1 MSGGRRTPYTDEQ
14 DKLILGCPYG
24 SLQDLS
30 SGMGRSYKALC
41 ARRNVLTQ
49 GRKMERVHKGLKP
62 RPRRVKICFWVEDLD
77 TNERLSLDGMDTMQV
92 ELVFDTSEIEVKV
105 AEAK

>member
-30 SGMGRSYKALC
+30 SGMGRSYKVLC
-41 ARRNVLTQ
+41 ARRNVLMRGQ
-49 GRKMERVHKGLKP
+49 KMERVHKGLKP
-62 RPRRVKICFWVEDLD
+62 RPTPTVSKPFVRPDWFDEDLGSMSQGV
-77 TNERLSLDGMDTMQV
+77 R
-92 ELVFDTSEIEVKV
+92 
-105 AEAK
+105 

>member
-62 RPRRVKICFWVEDLD
+62 RSTPAVSKPFGRPDWFDEDLGSMSQGV
-77 TNERLSLDGMDTMQV
+77 R
-92 ELVFDTSEIEVKV
+92 
-105 AEAK
+105 

>member
-30 SGMGRSYKALC
+30 SGMGRSYKAVC
-41 ARRNVLTQ
+41 ARRTVLMQ
-49 GRKMERVHKGLKP
+49 GRKMERVHKGLKI
-62 RPRRVKICFWVEDLD
+62 RPTPAVSKPFGRPDWFDEDLGSMSQGV
-77 TNERLSLDGMDTMQV
+77 R
-92 ELVFDTSEIEVKV
+92 
-105 AEAK
+105 